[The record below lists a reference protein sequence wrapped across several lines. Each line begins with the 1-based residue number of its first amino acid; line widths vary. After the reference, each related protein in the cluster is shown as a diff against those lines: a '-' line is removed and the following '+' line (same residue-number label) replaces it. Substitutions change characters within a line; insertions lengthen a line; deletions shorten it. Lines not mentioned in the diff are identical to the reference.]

1 MISLVIITLNEEKH
15 IGKLLESIKNQS
27 FQDYEVIV
35 SDAGSTDNTLKIAK
49 EYGCRI
55 VKGGPIPLGRNNG
68 AKAAKGD
75 ILFFMDSDIT
85 LGKDFLKES
94 VANFNRKKLDVA
106 GVYMKADSNHLMDR
120 CYYSFLNLW
129 FFVMQKV
136 YPHVVGSCMISK
148 REVFDKIGGF
158 DTSIHITDD
167 LDYANRA
174 SKYFRFGLTGTNVSV
189 SARRFAKEGRLKMG
203 IKYILIFFHRVFL
216 GEIKDKK
223 RFNYR
228 FGIW

>member
-1 MISLVIITLNEEKH
+1 MISLIVIALNEGKR

-35 SDAGSTDNTLKIAK
+35 SDAGSKDNTIKIAK
-49 EYGCRI
+49 EYGCKV
-55 VKGGPIPLGRNNG
+55 VKGGLPPVGRNNG

-75 ILFFMDSDIT
+75 ILFFMDADIT
-85 LGKDFLKES
+85 LSKDFLKES
-94 VANFNRKKLDVA
+94 VANFNKKKLDVA
-106 GVYMKADSNHLMDR
+106 GVYMKADSSHFMDK
-120 CYYSFLNLW
+120 CYYSFLNFW
-129 FFVMQKV
+129 FFIMQKV
-136 YPHVVGSCMISK
+136 YPHVVGSCMVSK
-148 REVFDKIGGF
+148 KEVFDKIGGF
-158 DTSIHITDD
+158 DSSIHITED

-203 IKYILIFFHRVFL
+203 VKYILIFLHRVFF
-216 GEIKDKK
+216 GEIKKK
-223 RFNYR
+223 GKFNYR